1 MGKKRRL
8 KTVAHV
14 VKWYKLALEKPGKS
28 NQSKV
33 ARVEL
38 KADAGLYEYQKPGLS
53 ASGIEI

>member
-1 MGKKRRL
+1 MGKKHRL

-14 VKWYKLALEKPGKS
+14 VKWYKLAIEKPGKS

-38 KADAGLYEYQKPGLS
+38 KAGGGLYEHEKPGWS

>member
-14 VKWYKLALEKPGKS
+14 VKLALEKPGKS